1 MKVGTRHLFSYLC
14 NTILLK
20 CVWTSLQYCYLLQ
33 PGRYLQL
40 IIWMQEVLSTYLHMH
55 YPPTEL
61 VSLFLLCTSD
71 TPPFNHVLSYA
82 ECKNNYKKLKFIY
95 SEKSTKTLKY
105 LYILWTWQITSI
117 EIGSF
122 CQICQSCFFI
132 EIFRL
137 FLSQIIF

>member
-20 CVWTSLQYCYLLQ
+20 CLNITPILLSSSTW
-33 PGRYLQL
+33 PISSAHHLNAGGPFY
-40 IIWMQEVLSTYLHMH
+40 ISTYALSSDR
-55 YPPTEL
+55 
-61 VSLFLLCTSD
+61 VSFPFPSMYFWYTSFQPRIILCRMQKQLQKVEIHI
-71 TPPFNHVLSYA
+71 FWEVY
-82 ECKNNYKKLKFIY
+82 KNF
-95 SEKSTKTLKY
+95 KT
-105 LYILWTWQITSI
+105 YILWTWQITSI